1 MTAAFD
7 DIDAVVRAAESYMAA
22 GDFRGAESVVG
33 TALGAHPNH
42 PRLLTVYAR
51 VKLGQSDYVAA
62 ASSAHAALSVAPE
75 NEYAMRIYSNALE
88 LQGRIPEALTM
99 AWRTATAHP
108 QSHLAHHT
116 YARMLSDAG
125 RPVEAMT
132 AINEALRLN
141 PNDADAFNLRGD
153 IRVVLGE
160 VDAAEADYRHAL
172 QLNPVDASVVHN
184 LATLEYQRRR
194 RWSAVR
200 GFVVA
205 ERLDPR
211 FGDVVRRNVGV
222 VLTGVLRRSAW
233 LVLIVTI
240 AVVATYNMRDGGG
253 ATVIPRIVA
262 GVGAVPPRHSS
273 IFPLSGMCCCD
284 SAVFNA
290 GISSLKADNPVEKF
304 FHCAAVRC
312 IKDGLPVGHVMTAPA
327 NGPIPGIA
335 LSNPSISHH
344 LDGGGTI
351 TPLGPV
357 GASTAFV
364 SLGSAPTEPM
374 GPPPAMVDAASAF
387 L

>member
-75 NEYAMRIYSNALE
+75 DEYAMRVYSHALE

-99 AWRTATAHP
+99 AWQTATAHP

-125 RPVEAMT
+125 RTVEAMT

-141 PNDADAFNLRGD
+141 PNDADAYNLRGD
-153 IRVVLGE
+153 IRVALGE

-172 QLNPVDASVVHN
+172 QLNPMDASVVHN

-200 GFVVA
+200 GFVEA

-240 AVVATYNMRDGGG
+240 AVVATYNMRDDGG

-262 GVGAVPPRHSS
+262 GVGAVMLVTMS
-273 IFPLSGMCCCD
+273 IPVMRNVPGPMLTSVLRQRQIL
-284 SAVFNA
+284 AVR
-290 GISSLKADNPVEKF
+290 ILQLL
-304 FHCAAVRC
+304 AAVVL
-312 IKDGLPVGHVMTAPA
+312 GALTAVAGALTVPGAAAAFLLLSVPVVAM
-327 NGPIPGIA
+327 
-335 LSNPSISHH
+335 
-344 LDGGGTI
+344 
-351 TPLGPV
+351 V
-357 GASTAFV
+357 GAITGER
-364 SLGSAPTEPM
+364 LW
-374 GPPPAMVDAASAF
+374 
-387 L
+387 

>member
-1 MTAAFD
+1 
-7 DIDAVVRAAESYMAA
+7 
-22 GDFRGAESVVG
+22 
-33 TALGAHPNH
+33 
-42 PRLLTVYAR
+42 

-75 NEYAMRIYSNALE
+75 NEYAMRIYSHALE

-141 PNDADAFNLRGD
+141 PHDIDALNLRGD
-153 IRVVLGE
+153 IRVALGE
-160 VDAAEADYRHAL
+160 FDPAEADYRHAL
-172 QLNPVDASVVHN
+172 QLNPMDASVVHN

-200 GFVVA
+200 GFVAA

-233 LVLIVTI
+233 LVSIVTI
-240 AVVATYNMRDGGG
+240 AVVATYNMRDDG
-253 ATVIPRIVA
+253 ATVIPRVVA
-262 GVGAVPPRHSS
+262 GVGAVLLVAMS
-273 IFPLSGMCCCD
+273 IPVLRNVPGPMLTSVLRQRQIL
-284 SAVFNA
+284 AVR
-290 GISSLKADNPVEKF
+290 ILQLL
-304 FHCAAVRC
+304 AAVVLGALTA
-312 IKDGLPVGHVMTAPA
+312 IAGALTVPGVAAAFLLLSVPVVAV
-327 NGPIPGIA
+327 
-335 LSNPSISHH
+335 
-344 LDGGGTI
+344 
-351 TPLGPV
+351 V
-357 GASTAFV
+357 GAITGERV
-364 SLGSAPTEPM
+364 W
-374 GPPPAMVDAASAF
+374 
-387 L
+387 

>member
-7 DIDAVVRAAESYMAA
+7 DVDAVVHAAESYMAA

-33 TALGAHPNH
+33 TALGVHPNH

-75 NEYAMRIYSNALE
+75 NEYAMRIYSHALE

-141 PNDADAFNLRGD
+141 PHDIDALNLRGD
-153 IRVVLGE
+153 IRVALGE
-160 VDAAEADYRHAL
+160 FDPAEADYRHAL
-172 QLNPVDASVVHN
+172 QLNPMDASVVHN

-200 GFVVA
+200 GFVAA

-240 AVVATYNMRDGGG
+240 AVVATYNMRDDG
-253 ATVIPRIVA
+253 ATVIPRVVA
-262 GVGAVPPRHSS
+262 GVGAVLLVAMS
-273 IFPLSGMCCCD
+273 IPVLRNVPGPMLTSVLRQRQIL
-284 SAVFNA
+284 AVR
-290 GISSLKADNPVEKF
+290 ILQLL
-304 FHCAAVRC
+304 AAVVLGALTA
-312 IKDGLPVGHVMTAPA
+312 IAGALTVPGVAAAFLLLSVPVVAV
-327 NGPIPGIA
+327 
-335 LSNPSISHH
+335 
-344 LDGGGTI
+344 
-351 TPLGPV
+351 V
-357 GASTAFV
+357 GAITGER
-364 SLGSAPTEPM
+364 LR
-374 GPPPAMVDAASAF
+374 
-387 L
+387 